1 MTRDLYSTEMVVTGN
16 IYYKIGGWNTA
27 ITKKIKYLKTYMT
40 NKLNR
45 RVTVKEIEWRE
56 LYYNL

>member
-45 RVTVKEIEWRE
+45 RVTVKEIE
-56 LYYNL
+56 